1 MLQRNDLSNLKEH
14 EETLNH
20 KKKTYILSEF
30 NYDIPEKAKTW
41 RQ

>member
-1 MLQRNDLSNLKEH
+1 MKKPYII
-14 EETLNH
+14 
-20 KKKTYILSEF
+20 KKKTTYILSEF